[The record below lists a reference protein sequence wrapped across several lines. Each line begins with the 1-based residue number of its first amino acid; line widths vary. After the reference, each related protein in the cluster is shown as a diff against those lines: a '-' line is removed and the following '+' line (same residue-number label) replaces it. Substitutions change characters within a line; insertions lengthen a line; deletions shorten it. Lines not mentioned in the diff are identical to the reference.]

1 MFTRRLKIRIRTISF
16 CQISQNKDC
25 YSKHDLRVMNGPNK
39 EDQLWSHDQTRQA
52 CVVSVLPERVLGS
65 SPRPVVMKRGEVV
78 AHGQHGE
85 L

>member
-1 MFTRRLKIRIRTISF
+1 
-16 CQISQNKDC
+16 
-25 YSKHDLRVMNGPNK
+25 MNGPNK